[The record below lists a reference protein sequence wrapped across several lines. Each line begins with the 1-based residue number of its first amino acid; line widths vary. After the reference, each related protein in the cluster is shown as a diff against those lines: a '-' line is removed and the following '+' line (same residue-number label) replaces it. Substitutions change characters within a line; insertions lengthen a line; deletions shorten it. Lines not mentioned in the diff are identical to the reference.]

1 MKNVFKITMAL
12 LLMISLLPIMPIFA
26 TEEVVSVYDGTSV
39 SETLQGNGTLVEP
52 YLISSGAD
60 LAKFIAII
68 NANIDVNAQINDQN
82 TAETTAATAESREPV
97 YQPNVYIEDYYLITN
112 DIVWSSYVEADGLT
126 APTTLWE
133 PIYAGYFNGI
143 FDGGN
148 HTIYGLFTNGTSESG
163 TGMFSR
169 FAGTLKNL
177 TIKDSYFSGNIYIG
191 GFVGL
196 AYSMV
201 AENLTNYA
209 TIHAKSIDTTYKGS
223 FVGGIIGRAHIAN
236 TTITINNCTNNAT
249 ISNIT
254 QGTTGINASAEGPGQ
269 LNGGGIIG
277 SVGQVVVLRIN
288 NCINT
293 GNVLSAYANAYAG
306 GIIGYTNATSD
317 VIIDKC
323 INTGNVSYG
332 KALVGGIVGQAATSS
347 ADDGAITTLIK
358 NCLNTGT
365 IYSAK
370 MVGGIAGRIYA
381 QARVENC
388 VTIGSVICN
397 KSGEGSFG
405 IVGVETGELVNSYIL
420 AGSAYNETSTTTASA
435 TGGTS
440 KTEIELKGPG
450 VVAALGLSADNW
462 SDGQADE
469 YLTVAIDTV
478 DPVITSQTITATAGE
493 GGSISPAGI
502 QTVTNGVD
510 YTFTIVA
517 NSNYTIKDV
526 KIDGTSVGAVSEY
539 TFNTVSADHTIDV
552 TFEEIPVETTAPETT
567 VAITTA
573 PETTVAITTTPETT
587 VAITTATDTTVADT
601 TVTTEESGCSC
612 GGSDSATILIG
623 MLTIIT
629 SLGLFIVIKKK

>member
-1 MKNVFKITMAL
+1 MKNVFKVTIAL
-12 LLMISLLPIMPIFA
+12 LLMISLLPVMPVFA
-26 TEEVVSVYDGTSV
+26 AKVGVGVYDGTSV
-39 SETLQGNGTLVEP
+39 SETLKGDGTLAEP
-52 YLISSGAD
+52 YLINSGAD
-60 LAKFIAII
+60 LAKFIVVIS
-68 NANIDVNAQINDQN
+68 ANKEVNSLINDAN
-82 TAETTAATAESREPV
+82 AAETTAAAAESRDPV
-97 YQPNVYIEDYYLITN
+97 YQPNVYMEDYYLITN
-112 DIVWSSYVEADGLT
+112 DIIWSSYVAADGLT
-126 APTTLWE
+126 APATLWS
-133 PIYAGYFNGI
+133 PIYAGYFGGV

-169 FAGTLKNL
+169 FNGTLKNL
-177 TIKDSYFSGNIYIG
+177 TIKDSYFSGNLYVG

-196 AYSMV
+196 AVSMV

-209 TIHAKSIDTTYKGS
+209 TVHAKSIEAIYLGS
-223 FVGGIIGRAHIAN
+223 FVGGIIGRAHNEN
-236 TTITINNCTNNAT
+236 TTVIINNCTNYAT

-254 QGTTGINASAEGPGQ
+254 QGTTGINAAAAGPGS
-269 LNGGGIIG
+269 LYGGGIIG
-277 SVGQVVVLRIN
+277 SVGKVVILRIN
-288 NCINT
+288 NCINN
-293 GNVLSAYANAYAG
+293 GNVISAYANAYAG
-306 GIIGYTNATSD
+306 GIIGYTNALSD

-323 INTGNVSYG
+323 INTGNISYG
-332 KALVGGIVGQAATSS
+332 TALVGGIVGQAATTS
-347 ADDGAITTLIK
+347 AAGGAITTLIK

-365 IYSAK
+365 VHSAK
-370 MVGGIAGRIYA
+370 MVGGIAGRIYE
-381 QARVENC
+381 QSRVENC

-420 AGSAYNETSTTTASA
+420 AGSAYNETSTTTAST

-552 TFEEIPVETTAPETT
+552 TFEEIPVETTAT
-567 VAITTA
+567 
-573 PETTVAITTTPETT
+573 ETTVAITTTPETT

-612 GGSDSATILIG
+612 GGSDSTTILIG
-623 MLTIIT
+623 ILTIIT
-629 SLGLFIVIKKK
+629 SFGLFIVIKKK